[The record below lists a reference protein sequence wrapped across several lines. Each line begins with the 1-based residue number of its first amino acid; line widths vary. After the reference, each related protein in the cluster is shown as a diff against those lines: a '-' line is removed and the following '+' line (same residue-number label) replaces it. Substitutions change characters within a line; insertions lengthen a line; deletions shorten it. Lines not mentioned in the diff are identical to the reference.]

1 MVGQRVRP
9 DYNLVHGS
17 KGESMRKLALMLAF
31 LSLIPVLHAKTR
43 KDVPPAPLP
52 EAIVTAHKVFLSNG
66 GGSDLAYDSFYSEM
80 KKWGKYQIVGSPN
93 DAELI
98 VELSYQVEDR
108 GTRVWS
114 SVNTYNNSTQVHSRQ
129 IIDPKLILTVYDART
144 KNSLWST
151 VDHRRLARMEKNQ
164 EKEMI
169 NSAERLV
176 EELRSRSGTPN
187 DRPGAPPLIQQ

>member
-1 MVGQRVRP
+1 
-9 DYNLVHGS
+9 
-17 KGESMRKLALMLAF
+17 MRKLTFVLGF
-31 LSLIPVLHAKTR
+31 LLLIPALQAKTR

-52 EAIVTAHKVFLSNG
+52 EVIVTAHKVFLSNG
-66 GGSDLAYDSFYSEM
+66 GGSDLAYDAFYSEM
-80 KKWGKYQIVGSPN
+80 KNWGKYQIVGSPD

-98 VELSYQVEDR
+98 VELSYQVEDM

-114 SVNTYNNSTQVHSRQ
+114 SVNTYNNTTQVHSRQ
-129 IIDPKLILTVYDART
+129 LIDPKLILTIYDART

-151 VDHRRLARMEKNQ
+151 VDHRRLARMEKNR

-176 EELRSRSGTPN
+176 EELRSRSGSSK
-187 DRPGAPPLIQQ
+187 

>member
-1 MVGQRVRP
+1 
-9 DYNLVHGS
+9 
-17 KGESMRKLALMLAF
+17 MRTLTFALGL
-31 LSLIPVLHAKTR
+31 LLLIPAVQAKTR

-52 EAIVTAHKVFLSNG
+52 EAIVTAQKVFLSNG
-66 GGSDLAYDSFYSEM
+66 GGSDLAYDAFYSTM
-80 KKWGKYQIVGSPN
+80 KSWGKYQIVGSPD

-98 VELSYQVEDR
+98 VELSYHVEDM

-114 SVNTYNNSTQVHSRQ
+114 SVNTYNNTTQVHSSQ
-129 IIDPKLILTVYDART
+129 IIDPKLILTIYDART

-151 VDHRRLARMEKNQ
+151 VDHRRLARMEKNR

-176 EELRSRSGTPN
+176 EELRSRSSTS
-187 DRPGAPPLIQQ
+187 Q

>member
-1 MVGQRVRP
+1 MCR
-9 DYNLVHGS
+9 
-17 KGESMRKLALMLAF
+17 LAAILCL
-31 LSLIPVLHAKTR
+31 LSLAPALSAKTR

-52 EAIVTAHKVFLSNG
+52 TAIVNAHKVFLSNK
-66 GGSDLAYDSFYSEM
+66 GGSDLAYDAFYQAM
-80 KKWGKYQIVGSPN
+80 KDWGKYQVVGSPN

-98 VELSYQVEDR
+98 IELSYDVVHE

-114 SVNTYNNSTQVHSRQ
+114 ATNTYNNTTQVYSRQ
-129 IIDPKLILTVYDART
+129 IIDPQLILTIYDAKT

-151 VDHRRLARMEKNQ
+151 IDHRRLARLEKNR

-176 EELRSRSGTPN
+176 GELQSRAN
-187 DRPGAPPLIQQ
+187 LQ

>member
-1 MVGQRVRP
+1 
-9 DYNLVHGS
+9 
-17 KGESMRKLALMLAF
+17 MRTLTFALGL
-31 LSLIPVLHAKTR
+31 LLLIPAVQAKTR

-52 EAIVTAHKVFLSNG
+52 GAIVAAHKVFLSNG
-66 GGSDLAYDSFYSEM
+66 GGSDLAYDAFYSAM
-80 KKWGKYQIVGSPN
+80 KSWGKYQIVGSPD

-98 VELSYQVEDR
+98 VELSYHVEDM

-114 SVNTYNNSTQVHSRQ
+114 SVNTYNNTTQVHSSQ
-129 IIDPKLILTVYDART
+129 IIDPKLILTIYDART

-151 VDHRRLARMEKNQ
+151 VDHRRLARMEKNR

-176 EELRSRSGTPN
+176 EELRSRSSTS
-187 DRPGAPPLIQQ
+187 Q